1 MSNLQK
7 FSAWLVALLP
17 VAAFAAIPADVT
29 TAITAAG
36 TDAGTMGAA
45 ILVVLIG
52 IVAFKY
58 LRKTF

>member
-1 MSNLQK
+1 MTNLHK
-7 FSAWLVALLP
+7 YTAWPLALLP
-17 VAAFAAIPADVT
+17 VAAFAELPAAVT

-36 TDAGTMGAA
+36 TDAGVMGGA

>member
-1 MSNLQK
+1 MKNYLK
-7 FSAWLVALLP
+7 FITGASLVAP
-17 VAAFAAIPADVT
+17 VAAFAALPAGVE

-36 TDAGTMGAA
+36 TDAAIMAGA